1 MKAVAAAVQAL
12 DTKAVAELEK
22 NGSVE
27 IDVNGTPA
35 VIDLADV
42 EIISEDIPGWLVA
55 NEGSLTIALDIT
67 VDPALER
74 EGIARDIVNRI
85 QRTRKERKY
94 DITDRITLLF
104 EPNAAT
110 DEAIREFSD
119 YIASQVLATG
129 LEIADGSLDANDP
142 DVTPLEMDDVNINV
156 RIALNR

>member
-1 MKAVAAAVQAL
+1 M
-12 DTKAVAELEK
+12 
-22 NGSVE
+22 
-27 IDVNGTPA
+27 
-35 VIDLADV
+35 
-42 EIISEDIPGWLVA
+42 A

-104 EPNAAT
+104 EPNAST

-129 LEIADGSLDANDP
+129 LEIADGPLDANDP